1 MPLEQI
7 NIYFGKTPFNIN
19 YELVQPEIKLNECFN
34 FYQKGEI
41 MTKDNAMYCDL
52 CNITWDSFYI
62 TKIYKPPKY
71 LILILN
77 WGIGN
82 IYKCNV
88 KFSEILDLKSFV
100 ENKNC
105 NTLYDLYAVICH
117 FRPSSMGGHFIVYA
131 RNALNDKCY
140 CYNDS
145 SVTLFKEK
153 NYLTDVPYILFY
165 QEIVV

>member
-1 MPLEQI
+1 
-7 NIYFGKTPFNIN
+7 
-19 YELVQPEIKLNECFN
+19 
-34 FYQKGEI
+34 

-52 CNITWDSFYI
+52 CNITCDSFYI

-77 WGIGN
+77 RGKGN

-105 NTLYDLYAVICH
+105 NTLYDLYVVLCH
-117 FRPSSMGGHFIVYA
+117 FRPSSIGGHFIVYA

-153 NYLTDVPYILFY
+153 SYLTDVPYILFY

>member
-1 MPLEQI
+1 MNIQKDKNKLYELFLNNYKTNYNSIISDPFYGSIQTQSICQNYRIVKYDYEIVSFFEFPLEQI

-52 CNITWDSFYI
+52 YNVAWDSFYI

-77 WGIGN
+77 RGIGN

-88 KFSEILDLKSFV
+88 KFFW
-100 ENKNC
+100 N
-105 NTLYDLYAVICH
+105 
-117 FRPSSMGGHFIVYA
+117 FR
-131 RNALNDKCY
+131 
-140 CYNDS
+140 
-145 SVTLFKEK
+145 FKK
-153 NYLTDVPYILFY
+153 FCGK
-165 QEIVV
+165 